1 MAKTPEK
8 LPFRLDHWI
17 QNLVLVGLIRGLLL
31 LPYTWR
37 VPLCGWIMSRVIAP
51 VAGYSRRIRDNLALI
66 FPEMPEAEVRRMM
79 RAVPDNVGRTI
90 IEMYSGEEFLER
102 ARRAPIRGPGLAA
115 LEEAKAQNRPV
126 VLVTGHFG
134 SYDASRAALKAH
146 GFKIGGLYRPMTNRY
161 FNEHYVQAMASIGSP
176 LFARGRQ
183 GMAGMVR
190 FLREGGMLGIVQD
203 QHMNLGATLT
213 FFGHPAK
220 TALSASELALKYD
233 ALLIPSYATR
243 RENGLDF
250 DVLVDAP
257 IPHTTAEEM
266 SQALN
271 DHLEAHVREHL
282 DQWFWIHKRWKA

>member
-1 MAKTPEK
+1 MAKKPDDTA
-8 LPFRLDHWI
+8 FRLGHWL
-17 QNLVLVGLIRGLLL
+17 QNLFLRGLIGGLLL

-37 VPLCGWIMSRVIAP
+37 VPLCGWIVSHLIAP

-66 FPEMPEAEVRRMM
+66 FPDMPEAEVRRMM
-79 RAVPDNVGRTI
+79 RAVPDNVGRTL
-90 IEMYSGEEFLER
+90 IEMYSGEDFLAR
-102 ARRAPIRGPGLAA
+102 ARRAPIAGPGLAF
-115 LEEAKAQNRPV
+115 LEQAKAENRPV

-134 SYDASRAALKAH
+134 SYDASRAALKAR

-176 LFARGRQ
+176 LFPRGRQ

-190 FLREGGMLGIVQD
+190 FLRDGGMLGIVQD

-220 TALSASELALKYD
+220 TALSAAELALKYD

-243 RENGLDF
+243 AENGLDF
-250 DVLVDAP
+250 NVLVDAP
-257 IPHTTAEEM
+257 IPHTTPEEM
-266 SQALN
+266 AQALN

-282 DQWFWIHKRWKA
+282 DQWFWIHKRWKV